1 MKKVLLI
8 IIRILLAIF
17 FATSSAI
24 SFYFAIGYFKQDNPL
39 QVLSESFFG
48 TIKFFIARNLI
59 PDFIPEK
66 SKS

>member
-8 IIRILLAIF
+8 ILRILLAIF
-17 FATSSAI
+17 FATSSGI
-24 SFYFAIGYFKQDNPL
+24 SFYLAICYYKMDNPL
-39 QVLSESFFG
+39 QVLYESFFG
-48 TIKFFIARNLI
+48 TIKFFLARNLI